1 MASLDR
7 FAAPPAELS
16 PPRAGEIHVWSVP
29 LDPPAELVARHRR
42 LLSEDEIAR
51 ADRFRFD
58 RHRRRYTVGRGVLRT
73 LLGRYLDTD
82 PAAVAFRYGGNDKPY
97 LADRTAIRP
106 AGEPESRRPG
116 SPARG
121 AEAGPAPAG
130 GQALWFN
137 LSNSAELAV
146 VALGTSAEIGV
157 DVEALRPMPDALAI
171 AERFFS
177 AAEREALAAVP
188 AAERD
193 RAFFRCWTRKEAYLK
208 AVGTG
213 ITVRLDAFDVT
224 LGPGEPARM
233 LALDG
238 DPEGAAAWR
247 LHHLEPASGYL
258 GALAAPPPPSGG
270 AWRLA
275 GWRWAG

>member
-7 FAAPPAELS
+7 FAAPPGELA
-16 PPRAGEIHVWSVP
+16 PPAPGAIHVWSVP
-29 LDPPAELVARHRR
+29 LDPPAERVAACRR
-42 LLSEDEIAR
+42 LLSPDEVAR

-58 RHRRRYTVGRGVLRT
+58 RHRRRYAVGRGVLRT
-73 LLGRYLDTD
+73 LLGRYLGAD
-82 PAAVAFRYGGNDKPY
+82 PAAVVFCYGGNDKPY
-97 LADRTAIRP
+97 LADGTA
-106 AGEPESRRPG
+106 SRR
-116 SPARG
+116 
-121 AEAGPAPAG
+121 GP
-130 GQALWFN
+130 ALWFN
-137 LSNSAELAV
+137 LSNSEELAV
-146 VALGTSAEIGV
+146 VAFATSAELGV

-177 AAEREALAAVP
+177 AAEREALAAAP

-224 LGPGEPARM
+224 LGPAEPARM

-238 DPEGAAAWR
+238 DPERAAAWR
-247 LHHLEPASGYL
+247 LHHLEPAPGYL
-258 GALAAPPPPSGG
+258 GALAAPPPSAGDD
-270 AWRLA
+270 WRLA
-275 GWRWAG
+275 GWRWSG